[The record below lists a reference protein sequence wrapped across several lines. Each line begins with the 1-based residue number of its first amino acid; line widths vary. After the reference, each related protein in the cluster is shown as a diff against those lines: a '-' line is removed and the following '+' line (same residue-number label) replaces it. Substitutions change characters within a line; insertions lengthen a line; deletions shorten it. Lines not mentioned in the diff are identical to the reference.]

1 MLPFSLL
8 VASVNIAQL
17 RVMATAYE
25 AHGVA
30 SVSCVMFW
38 GSLWHLTVGIL
49 PPALIVSYQERR
61 ERIHFLNS
69 EEAAAARHKAQVT

>member
-49 PPALIVSYQERR
+49 LPALVVSSIERR
-61 ERIHFLNS
+61 ERTQFLM
-69 EEAAAARHKAQVT
+69 EEASAARHKARVS

>member
-8 VASVNIAQL
+8 VALVNIVQL
-17 RVMATAYE
+17 RVMATVYE

-49 PPALIVSYQERR
+49 LPALVVCSIEHR
-61 ERIHFLNS
+61 ERAQFLK
-69 EEAAAARHKAQVT
+69 EEASAAQHKAGVT